1 MEDVVFCEPSV
12 WQEGELFEMS
22 RWGLRWVEP
31 YHISY
36 PEPKVGQADIP
47 GCNGVFE
54 NIPGRRSELLK
65 PCYGNRTMELTFVSA
80 DKDYRDFERKK
91 QILSTNL
98 HGRRRGVILTID
110 NNYLY
115 VGRFKLDFQ
124 KSSKIESTLTLT
136 GDIEPYKYRRWE
148 KYKQI
153 VLTDLTVTREV
164 KFPELGFDQ
173 IPEIQLVHG
182 DVYARSTTDD
192 KYEQELSKDER
203 IYPDIWLPASGGS
216 LYFRGNGVVRVY
228 AREGAL

>member
-1 MEDVVFCEPSV
+1 M
-12 WQEGELFEMS
+12 
-22 RWGLRWVEP
+22 
-31 YHISY
+31 
-36 PEPKVGQADIP
+36 
-47 GCNGVFE
+47 
-54 NIPGRRSELLK
+54 
-65 PCYGNRTMELTFVSA
+65 
-80 DKDYRDFERKK
+80 
-91 QILSTNL
+91 
-98 HGRRRGVILTID
+98 ILTID

-153 VLTDLTVTREV
+153 VLTDSTVTREV

-203 IYPDIWLPASGGS
+203 IYPDIWLPTSGGS